1 MTRMLAH
8 SNPYTRALGA
18 LYLRYSI
25 PPDQLLDWMRPLIDP
40 PVGEDDPAVVVN
52 LREPPVFVLS
62 IELLWHPMPAHKQPF
77 VYKQTPKHVLQAAR
91 DRRQVLWSHGNASD
105 SSACP
110 QKDFGSVGRVGQRSA
125 STASCCRCCCCR
137 RAAECRKR
145 KEPQPFTE
153 EESQQTLEEQK
164 PQQTPPQAPRAQ
176 QTPPQQTPQAWS
188 PQSPQ
193 AQPLAVNLIFFDLKV
208 AVSSQ
213 ARVIT
218 QQTPRPAKK
227 AASTSSSSKHDKND
241 CPNANSSTRSC
252 ANCADS
258 EGVARKVRR
267 HRKLCHGRPPSTR
280 LLSSPARLWHNTH
293 THVAGHHCEVL
304 EQMSKHDSLKED
316 TLVVGRR

>member
-25 PPDQLLDWMRPLIDP
+25 PPDQLLDWLRPLIDP
-40 PVGEDDPAVVVN
+40 PVGEDDPNVVVN
-52 LREPPVFVLS
+52 LREPPVFVHAV
-62 IELLWHPMPAHKQPF
+62 ELLWHPMRAHKQPF
-77 VYKQTPKHVLQAAR
+77 VYKQTPQHVLQAAR
-91 DRRQVLWSHGNASD
+91 DRRQILWSHGHASD

-125 STASCCRCCCCR
+125 STASCCRRCCCR
-137 RAAECRKR
+137 RATECRKR

-153 EESQQTLEEQK
+153 EESQQTLEKQE
-164 PQQTPPQAPRAQ
+164 PQQTPPQTPRAQ

-193 AQPLAVNLIFFDLKV
+193 AQPVAVNLIFFDLEV

-218 QQTPRPAKK
+218 QQTPRPTKK
-227 AASTSSSSKHDKND
+227 AASTSSSSKHNK
-241 CPNANSSTRSC
+241 NSSTSSC
-252 ANCADS
+252 ANCDDS

-267 HRKLCHGRPPSTR
+267 HRQLCHSRKQSTGC
-280 LLSSPARLWHNTH
+280 LLPTH
-293 THVAGHHCEVL
+293 THSTLATAPTHCVLL